1 MVAMRRANR
10 NLRPAWD
17 ALLAP
22 SSMLAMLLLLGGCAS
37 LPSQHAFR
45 MPAIDPA
52 SGASQVWP
60 ALPEVPRYAFVGHLR
75 GESNAPAARRNGS
88 VFRRFLAI
96 LVGLGTDSRDALDL
110 LRPQQVASDGRG
122 RLYVVDTGRQAVFV
136 FDEESG
142 EFALWNESELG
153 VPLPSPVGLAVV
165 GDSVWVT
172 DSELARVYRFDPSG
186 SVIGRIE
193 DESLRRPTGIAV
205 DTAGERLFVSDTA
218 AGEVRVFDLDGRA
231 LGTWGR
237 PGGGPGEFNR
247 PTYLAY
253 RDGRLYVA
261 DSLNARVQV
270 FDDNGSFLRS
280 IGQRGLFVGNFSR
293 PKGVAI
299 DSDGNLYVVESY
311 YDHVLIYD
319 PRGALLLAIGGSGQ
333 AAGQFSQPT
342 GIWVDARDR
351 VYVSDMLNGR
361 ISLFQYLG
369 GN

>member
-1 MVAMRRANR
+1 MVAAQRRSR
-10 NLRPAWD
+10 DRRPGWNTSAPLS
-17 ALLAP
+17 LLAW
-22 SSMLAMLLLLGGCAS
+22 LLLLGGCAS
-37 LPSQHAFR
+37 LPSQHEFR

-52 SGASQVWP
+52 SGANQVWP

-75 GESNAPAARRNGS
+75 GESNAPAARRNGN
-88 VFRRFLAI
+88 VFSRFLAI
-96 LVGLGTDSRDALDL
+96 LVGLGADARDALDL
-110 LRPQQVASDGRG
+110 LRPQQVASDRHD

-136 FDEESG
+136 FDETSG

-153 VPLPSPVGLAVV
+153 VPLASPVGLAVL
-165 GDSVWVT
+165 GDSIWVT
-172 DSELARVYRFDPSG
+172 DSELARVYRFDTTG
-186 SVIGRIE
+186 AVTGRI
-193 DESLRRPTGIAV
+193 DDRSLRRPTGIAV
-205 DTAGERLFVSDTA
+205 DAAGQRLFVSDTA
-218 AGEVRVFDLDGRA
+218 AGQVRVFDLDGRA
-231 LGTWGR
+231 LATWGR

-247 PTYLAY
+247 PTFLAY

-270 FDDNGSFLRS
+270 LDDDGGFLRS
-280 IGQRGLFVGNFSR
+280 IGQRGLFVGNLSR
-293 PKGVAI
+293 PKGVAT

-319 PRGALLLAIGGSGQ
+319 PRGELLLAIGGSGA

-351 VYVSDMLNGR
+351 VFVSDMLNAR
-361 ISLFQYLG
+361 VSVFQYLG